1 MEQKEIR
8 FIDSRYNELFRI
20 KDGESITVKFSDGS
34 MSDRKCTYI
43 DDYHTKI

>member
-20 KDGESITVKFSDGS
+20 ASEVGANTR
-34 MSDRKCTYI
+34 RKI
-43 DDYHTKI
+43 NELR